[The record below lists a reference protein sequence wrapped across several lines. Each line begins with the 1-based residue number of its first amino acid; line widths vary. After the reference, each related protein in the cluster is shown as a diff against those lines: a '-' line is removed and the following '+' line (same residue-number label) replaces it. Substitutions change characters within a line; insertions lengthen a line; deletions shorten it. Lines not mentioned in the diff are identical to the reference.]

1 MTLPQW
7 PVTVTVGPLVF
18 WMLLL
23 TLKHVIADFVLQNT
37 WMAMG
42 KDARTGWLLPLTLH
56 CLIHGVLATLLFVI
70 LAPGL
75 WYLGIADFVV
85 HIIIDRAKGLCSSRL
100 EIRPGH
106 PWFWTL
112 IGVDQA
118 LHHVTDFVWAL
129 LLVSTP

>member
-1 MTLPQW
+1 MTFPHW

-23 TLKHVIADFVLQNT
+23 TVKHVIADFVLQNT

-42 KDARTGWLLPLTLH
+42 KDGRTDWLLPLTLH
-56 CLIHGVLATLLFVI
+56 CLIHGVLATVLFLI
-70 LAPGL
+70 LAPNL

-85 HIIIDRAKGLCSSRL
+85 HIIIDRAKGLCASRL

-118 LHHVTDFVWAL
+118 LHHVTDFAWAL
-129 LLVSTP
+129 LLVGNP